1 MTLTE
6 YDRSAVVSYAQ
17 KWAKERNPAY
27 YDFEKLGGDCTNF
40 ASQSILAGSGVMNFK
55 YPLGWFYR
63 SPFERAPS
71 WTSVQFLQNFLLR
84 NEKSVGPV
92 GKFDAL
98 SNLELGDIVQVQ
110 TNGVYTHSLVIT
122 KIEGEGNKPF
132 DFLICAHSYDA
143 LNRRLS
149 TYNLKNAKFIKILGV
164 DR

>member
-1 MTLTE
+1 MKLTE
-6 YDRSAVVSYAQ
+6 YNREAAASYAQ
-17 KWAKERNPAY
+17 RWAKSRNPVY

-40 ASQSILAGSGVMNFK
+40 ASQSILAGSGVMNYS
-55 YPLGWFYR
+55 YPLGWFYT
-63 SPFERAPS
+63 SPLDRAPS

-84 NEKSVGPV
+84 EEKSVGPF
-92 GKFDAL
+92 GKLDSL

-122 KIEGEGNKPF
+122 KIEGEGNSPF
-132 DFLICAHSYDA
+132 NFLICAHSYDA

-164 DR
+164 RV

>member
-17 KWAKERNPAY
+17 KWAKGRNPAY

-40 ASQSILAGSGVMNFK
+40 ASQCILAGSGVMNFK

-84 NEKSVGPV
+84 QE
-92 GKFDAL
+92 
-98 SNLELGDIVQVQ
+98 NLRHFHI
-110 TNGVYTHSLVIT
+110 
-122 KIEGEGNKPF
+122 
-132 DFLICAHSYDA
+132 
-143 LNRRLS
+143 R
-149 TYNLKNAKFIKILGV
+149 IL
-164 DR
+164 